1 MSLLPRVTE
10 HTRESLSRQFD
21 DLGPLSCVAQ
31 ITAEL
36 KSNNPE
42 LLDMAEKCARD
53 VGESD
58 RIMVGFCM
66 FYGMLAAQA
75 KSERAD
81 LAEREVEADIRA
93 LPRVSIDTREQV
105 LQEIDAKG
113 PRAFT
118 DEYVEQ
124 LERDNP
130 ELLQMA
136 HNFATQYANYLYIM
150 QGMVLLWASLTAQLR
165 ADRGRL
171 H

>member
-21 DLGPLSCVAQ
+21 DLGPLSCVTE
-31 ITAEL
+31 ITADL

-75 KSERAD
+75 KSERTD
-81 LAEREVEADIRA
+81 LGEREVDADISV

-105 LQEIDAKG
+105 VLEIDAKG

-118 DEYVEQ
+118 EEYVEQ
-124 LERDNP
+124 LEQDNP
-130 ELLQMA
+130 ELLQLA
-136 HNFATQYANYLYIM
+136 HNFATRHTDYLRIM
-150 QGMVLLWASLTAQLR
+150 QGMVLLWASLAAQLR